1 MNQKTKKLID
11 KYSPMWTNKQIWE
24 FDQLNEELS
33 FDLVYVEPGNY
44 DESLWKSKS
53 SFPESEF
60 ISFEILKAIN
70 EISIVTIR
78 IL

>member
-44 DESLWKSKS
+44 NESLWKSKS
-53 SFPESEF
+53 SFPDSY
-60 ISFEILKAIN
+60 
-70 EISIVTIR
+70 IR
-78 IL
+78 DVVVKNFDYMEKNYG